1 MNLVREMTEDFY
13 MYHQQK
19 EVEGKSE
26 SIPEWSRRFKD
37 KEYGK
42 DLNGEQTVPS
52 GSLQVL

>member
-1 MNLVREMTEDFY
+1 

-26 SIPEWSRRFKD
+26 SIPEWSRRSKD

-42 DLNGEQTVPS
+42 DLNDEQTVPS